1 MTRTK
6 RTFTRCGCSGRCCS
20 SVESCSTP
28 SPASEGIPQLPL
40 FTLLLS
46 NSVAARLLQED
57 RSHVDPPTLAN
68 PSHRRDAGA
77 LLLARAHMLTSQAP
91 DVTSGLVQVRCC
103 DAERL
108 VEVECDQGC
117 TTFSRATCQQRL
129 HSVSPT
135 LAQNFSTVDVSADA
149 FVVLIRLRS
158 YRKRVIQW

>member
-1 MTRTK
+1 M
-6 RTFTRCGCSGRCCS
+6 
-20 SVESCSTP
+20 
-28 SPASEGIPQLPL
+28 
-40 FTLLLS
+40 
-46 NSVAARLLQED
+46 
-57 RSHVDPPTLAN
+57 DPPTLAN

-91 DVTSGLVQVRCC
+91 DVTSRLVQVRCC

-135 LAQNFSTVDVSADA
+135 LAQNFSTVDVSADT
-149 FVVLIRLRS
+149 FVVSIRLWSCGRHVVAGRS
-158 YRKRVIQW
+158 MNWNCFVFFESLSSFVFVFCFARFAVDCVHYITISRIILTSTTFGQNITDVSAF